1 MVFERIAARASW
13 FLFVFVGLIGGRP
26 MMPSCWGQPTSVV
39 SATATDSV
47 SSPVR
52 NVLLIMADDLKA
64 SVLGC
69 YGDPH
74 CQTPNLDRLAAKGL
88 LFEHAYCQATWCA
101 PSRRSM
107 MFGRYRDQ
115 ANVTLGQQLQDHAA
129 YTARVG
135 KIFHMRVPGD
145 IIAGTDGLDQPKC
158 WTERFNSPGPEAHTP
173 GLYACLNQNLFTR
186 QLANRQS
193 TKMPHRMFVTVQS
206 DGDGTRQ
213 ADYKA
218 ASQAI
223 ELLKQRRQ
231 SDQPFFL
238 AVGLVR
244 PHYPMVA
251 PSHYF
256 DDYPVDR
263 IAMPANWK
271 DDTSDIPRQGR
282 AATTN
287 ARNSIGDFPENQKRM
302 WSGYYA
308 SVAFM
313 DAQVGRILD
322 ALEQHQLADS
332 TAVIFTSDHGYHLGE
347 HGWWQKSNLHEEV
360 IRVPLIVRVPQQARG
375 RSKSMVELIDLYPT
389 VCQLMSVPTP
399 AVAEGKS
406 LLPVLQDPL
415 KRLRQGALSIHN
427 GHSLRTDH
435 WHYMRYTDGSEEL
448 YDMQQDPGETR
459 NLAGEPTP
467 SKELLQMR
475 QALQQRLREIKTA
488 N

>member
-1 MVFERIAARASW
+1 MVCERMGVRTRW
-13 FLFVFVGLIGGRP
+13 FLVVCVWLIGGQLTIAF
-26 MMPSCWGQPTSVV
+26 SWGQPAEKP
-39 SATATDSV
+39 ATANV
-47 SSPVR
+47 LPQVR
-52 NVLLIMADDLKA
+52 NVLLIVADDLKA

-74 CQTPNLDRLAAKGL
+74 CKTPNLDRLAAKGL
-88 LFEHAYCQATWCA
+88 LFKHAYCQATWCA

-107 MFGRYRDQ
+107 MFGRYSDQ

-145 IIAGTDGLDQPKC
+145 IIAGTDGHDQPEC

-173 GLYACLNQNLFTR
+173 GLYACLNQNIFTR
-186 QLANRQS
+186 QLAERQS

-218 ASQAI
+218 ATKAI
-223 ELLKQRRQ
+223 ELLQQRRR

-251 PSHYF
+251 PKHYF
-256 DDYPVDR
+256 DDYPHDQ
-263 IAMPANWK
+263 IEMPSNWK
-271 DDTSDIPRQGR
+271 DDATDIPKAGR
-282 AATTN
+282 AGTTN
-287 ARNSIGDFPENQKRM
+287 AKNPIGKYPENQQRM

-313 DAQVGRILD
+313 DHQVGRILD
-322 ALEQHQLADS
+322 ALEEQQLADS

-360 IRVPLIVRVPQQARG
+360 IRVPLIVHVPQLTPGQ
-375 RSKSMVELIDLYPT
+375 SKSMVELIDLYPT
-389 VCQLMSVPTP
+389 VCGLMGVPAP
-399 AVAEGKS
+399 EAAEGKS
-406 LLPVLQDPL
+406 LLPVLQDPAEN
-415 KRLRQGALSIHN
+415 LRQGALSIHN

-435 WHYMRYTDGSEEL
+435 WHYMRYKDGSEEL
-448 YDMQQDPGETR
+448 YSMQKDPGETN
-459 NLAGEPTP
+459 NLARDQ
-467 SKELLQMR
+467 SQAKALSQMR
-475 QALQQRLREIKTA
+475 QALQQRLREIKKT